1 MADIEWMDG
10 LRIFPPNDKAPDFVK
25 GDIVINPEQAI
36 AWLKK
41 QDGTVR
47 LELKTKKSDGS
58 LYATVKQK
66 PQRQGSADDYR
77 AMKEGYNTA
86 RQQQGRNQDPRTQT
100 NEQWVKDYGPEQT
113 PIVRASFPPDYSS
126 DQGTEGDFK
135 DDIPF

>member
-1 MADIEWMDG
+1 MADVEWMDG

-25 GDIVINPEQAI
+25 GDIVIEPERAI

-66 PQRQGSADDYR
+66 RP
-77 AMKEGYNTA
+77 
-86 RQQQGRNQDPRTQT
+86 RNQDPRNQT
-100 NEQWVKDYGPEQT
+100 NAQWLDQYGNEKPL
-113 PIVRASFPPDYSS
+113 PRASFPPNFTEDY
-126 DQGTEGDFK
+126 E

>member
-1 MADIEWMDG
+1 MQNAEWMDG
-10 LRIFPPNDKAPDFVK
+10 LRIYPPSEKAPDFVK

-41 QDGTVR
+41 QNGTVR

-66 PQRQGSADDYR
+66 PQRQVSADDYR
-77 AMKEGYNTA
+77 AVKEGYNIS
-86 RQQQGRNQDPRTQT
+86 RQQQQGRNYEARKQSD
-100 NEQWVKDYGPEQT
+100 ET
-113 PIVRASFPPDYSS
+113 PLPQASFPPRYSTQPI
-126 DQGTEGDFK
+126 DDDFE

>member
-66 PQRQGSADDYR
+66 PQREGSAEDYR
-77 AMKEGYNTA
+77 AMKQGYNTG
-86 RQQQGRNQDPRTQT
+86 RQQGRNQDPRTQT
-100 NEQWVKDYGPEQT
+100 NEEWLNDYGRKQK
-113 PIVRASFPPDYSS
+113 PIVQASFPPDYSS
-126 DQGTEGDFK
+126 KKRSYDDFE

>member
-10 LRIFPPNDKAPDFVK
+10 LRIFPPNDRDPDFVK
-25 GDIVINPEQAI
+25 GTIVINPEQAI

-77 AMKEGYNTA
+77 AMKEGYNA
-86 RQQQGRNQDPRTQT
+86 GRQQGRNQDSHAQT
-100 NEQWVKDYGPEQT
+100 NEQWVKDYGPEQA
-113 PIVRASFPPDYSS
+113 PIVRASFPPDFT
-126 DQGTEGDFK
+126 DT

>member
-86 RQQQGRNQDPRTQT
+86 RQQQQGRNQT
-100 NEQWVKDYGPEQT
+100 NEEWLNEYGEDKPL
-113 PIVRASFPPDYSS
+113 PRASFPPNFTKDY
-126 DQGTEGDFK
+126 E

>member
-1 MADIEWMDG
+1 
-10 LRIFPPNDKAPDFVK
+10 VK

-113 PIVRASFPPDYSS
+113 PIVRASFPPDFT
-126 DQGTEGDFK
+126 DTE

>member
-10 LRIFPPNDKAPDFVK
+10 LRIFPPNDRDPDFVK
-25 GDIVINPEQAI
+25 GTIVINPEQAI

-77 AMKEGYNTA
+77 AMKEGYNNG
-86 RQQQGRNQDPRTQT
+86 RQQGRNQDRQTQT

-113 PIVRASFPPDYSS
+113 PVVRASFPPDFT
-126 DQGTEGDFK
+126 DT

>member
-25 GDIVINPEQAI
+25 GDIVINPDQAI

-41 QDGTVR
+41 QDGIVR

-66 PQRQGSADDYR
+66 RERQGSADDYR
-77 AMKEGYNTA
+77 AMKEGYNSG
-86 RQQQGRNQDPRTQT
+86 RQQGRNQDPQTQT

-113 PIVRASFPPDYSS
+113 PIVRASFPPDFT
-126 DQGTEGDFK
+126 DT

>member
-25 GDIVINPEQAI
+25 GDIVINPDQAI

-41 QDGTVR
+41 QDGIVR

-66 PQRQGSADDYR
+66 RERQGSADDYR
-77 AMKEGYNTA
+77 AMKEGYNNG
-86 RQQQGRNQDPRTQT
+86 RQQGRNQDPQTQT

-113 PIVRASFPPDYSS
+113 PIVRASFPPDFT
-126 DQGTEGDFK
+126 DNE
-135 DDIPF
+135 DIPF

>member
-66 PQRQGSADDYR
+66 RERQGSADDYR
-77 AMKEGYNTA
+77 AMKEGYNSG
-86 RQQQGRNQDPRTQT
+86 RQQGRNQDPQTQT

-113 PIVRASFPPDYSS
+113 PIVRASFPPDFT
-126 DQGTEGDFK
+126 DNE
-135 DDIPF
+135 DIPF

>member
-77 AMKEGYNTA
+77 AMKEGYNNG
-86 RQQQGRNQDPRTQT
+86 RQQGRNQDPQTQT
-100 NEQWVKDYGPEQT
+100 NEQWVKDYGPEQA
-113 PIVRASFPPDYSS
+113 PIVRASFPPDFT
-126 DQGTEGDFK
+126 DT

>member
-77 AMKEGYNTA
+77 AMKEGYNNG
-86 RQQQGRNQDPRTQT
+86 RQQGRNQDRQTQT

-113 PIVRASFPPDYSS
+113 PVVRASFPPDFT
-126 DQGTEGDFK
+126 DT

>member
-1 MADIEWMDG
+1 MPDIEWMDG

-66 PQRQGSADDYR
+66 PQRKGSADDYR
-77 AMKEGYNTA
+77 AMKEGYNA
-86 RQQQGRNQDPRTQT
+86 GRQQGRNQGPQTQT

-113 PIVRASFPPDYSS
+113 PIVRASFPPDFT
-126 DQGTEGDFK
+126 DTE

>member
-1 MADIEWMDG
+1 MMADIQWMDG
-10 LRIFPPNDKAPDFVK
+10 LRIFPPNENAPDFVK

-41 QDGTVR
+41 QNGTVR

-58 LYATVKQK
+58 LYAHVKQK

-77 AMKEGYNTA
+77 AMKEGYNVS
-86 RQQQGRNQDPRTQT
+86 RQQQQGRNYETRKQSA
-100 NEQWVKDYGPEQT
+100 ET
-113 PIVRASFPPDYSS
+113 PLPQASFPPNYSNQQI
-126 DQGTEGDFK
+126 DDDFE

>member
-47 LELKTKKSDGS
+47 LELKTEKSDGS
-58 LYATVKQK
+58 LYATLKK
-66 PQRQGSADDYR
+66 KLQRQGSADDYR
-77 AMKEGYNTA
+77 AMKEGYNNG
-86 RQQQGRNQDPRTQT
+86 RQQGRNQDSRTQT

-113 PIVRASFPPDYSS
+113 PIVRASFPPDFT
-126 DQGTEGDFK
+126 DNE
-135 DDIPF
+135 DIPF

>member
-1 MADIEWMDG
+1 MSDVEWMDG
-10 LRIFPPNDKAPDFVK
+10 LRIFPPSEKDPDFVK

-58 LYATVKQK
+58 LYATVKK
-66 PQRQGSADDYR
+66 KLQRQGSADDYR
-77 AMKEGYNTA
+77 AMKEGYNNG
-86 RQQQGRNQDPRTQT
+86 RQQGRKQDPQTQT

-113 PIVRASFPPDYSS
+113 PIVRASFPPDFT
-126 DQGTEGDFK
+126 DT

>member
-10 LRIFPPNDKAPDFVK
+10 LRIFPPNDRDPDFVK
-25 GDIVINPEQAI
+25 GTIVINPEQAI

-77 AMKEGYNTA
+77 AMKEGYNA
-86 RQQQGRNQDPRTQT
+86 GRQQGRNQDSHAQT

-113 PIVRASFPPDYSS
+113 PVVRASFPPDFT
-126 DQGTEGDFK
+126 DT

>member
-1 MADIEWMDG
+1 MSDVEWMDG
-10 LRIFPPNDKAPDFVK
+10 LRIFPPSEKDPDFVK

-58 LYATVKQK
+58 LYATVKK
-66 PQRQGSADDYR
+66 KLQRQGSADDYR
-77 AMKEGYNTA
+77 AMKEGYNNG
-86 RQQQGRNQDPRTQT
+86 RQQGRKQDPQTQT

-113 PIVRASFPPDYSS
+113 PIVQASFPPDYSS
-126 DQGTEGDFK
+126 DQGTDGDFK

>member
-25 GDIVINPEQAI
+25 GDIVINPDQAI

-41 QDGTVR
+41 QDGIVR

-66 PQRQGSADDYR
+66 RERQGSADDYR
-77 AMKEGYNTA
+77 AMKEGYNA
-86 RQQQGRNQDPRTQT
+86 GRQQGRNQDPQTQT
-100 NEQWVKDYGPEQT
+100 KEQWVKDYGPEQA
-113 PIVRASFPPDYSS
+113 PIVRASFPPDFT
-126 DQGTEGDFK
+126 DT

>member
-25 GDIVINPEQAI
+25 GDIVINPDQAI

-41 QDGTVR
+41 QDGIVR

-66 PQRQGSADDYR
+66 RERQGSADDYR
-77 AMKEGYNTA
+77 AMKEGYNSG
-86 RQQQGRNQDPRTQT
+86 RQQGRNQDPQTQT

-113 PIVRASFPPDYSS
+113 PVVRASFPPDFT
-126 DQGTEGDFK
+126 DT